1 MPIKKKT
8 NSWDRQAKNFYET
21 TTICDSISK
30 NLESIEGWP
39 YPEFSDSTKFQNF
52 IEFLI
57 TERYVKK
64 DEQSGNLSAS
74 KITLK
79 AQKSY
84 KTFFDSRFLKLMQ
97 NIN

>member
-1 MPIKKKT
+1 MGIIFPLNLISQPLTKPKFNEVNLYSKQSFIT
-8 NSWDRQAKNFYET
+8 KAIERTGPSVV
-21 TTICDSISK
+21 TID
-30 NLESIEGWP
+30 
-39 YPEFSDSTKFQNF
+39 
-52 IEFLI
+52 

-84 KTFFDSRFLKLMQ
+84 KTFFDSKFLKLMQ
-97 NIN
+97 NFN